1 MSAPAAPQDTPS
13 LATWLGFILMCVGM
27 FMAILDIQV
36 VATSLPTIQEALGI
50 SPEAMS
56 WVQTAYLI
64 AEIIAIPL
72 TGLLTRVFSLRWL
85 FTGAVSIFTAA
96 SLGCALSGSFHVLLA
111 FRVVQGFFGGLLI
124 PVVFSAVFLLFPPRL
139 HAVATTIGGV
149 VAVLAP
155 TIGPVVGGFI
165 TNTWSWPWLFLINIV
180 PGIIAAAVT
189 PSLLPKQRMNLL
201 ELDKL
206 DMTALLLLAV
216 SLASLELGLKEAPKG
231 GWLSSN
237 CIALLVLSVSCL
249 TLLIQRVV
257 ASPFPILRLGS
268 FQRRS
273 FTLGCLSSFCLGI
286 GLFGSVYLMPVF
298 LAFVRQH
305 DAFEIGKIMLVTGV
319 AQLIAAPVVTALDGK
334 VDARLLTAFGFLLF
348 GAGLAASAFQPP
360 TADYEEMFWP
370 QVVRGI
376 GIMFCLLPPTRIALG
391 DLPQAEVADA
401 SGLFNLMRNLGGAI
415 GIALVDTIIYGR
427 VGVHAAAFRDR
438 LMASDVTAAKAI
450 GLSPELLL
458 NRPRGVSQDAAIAY
472 VRPLVEKASLA
483 LCVNEAWAMLAGV
496 ALLGFILI
504 AFARAKTE
512 RPAPRVL
519 VALEAAQPALR
530 RRLDQLGPRSR

>member
-1 MSAPAAPQDTPS
+1 MSASAEPQDRPS

-50 SPEAMS
+50 TPEAMS
-56 WVQTAYLI
+56 WIQTAYLI

-72 TGLLTRVFSLRWL
+72 TGLLTRVFTLRWL
-85 FTGAVSIFTAA
+85 FVGAVGIFTAA
-96 SLGCALSGSFHVLLA
+96 SLGCAFSGDFHTLLA
-111 FRVVQGFFGGLLI
+111 FRVLQGFFGGLLI

-180 PGIIAAAVT
+180 PGLVAALAT
-189 PSLLPKQRMNLL
+189 PGLLPKQRMDLA

-206 DMTALLLLAV
+206 DLFALLLLAV

-237 CIALLVLSVSCL
+237 CIAFLVLSASCL
-249 TLLIQRVV
+249 TLLVQRLLT
-257 ASPFPILRLGS
+257 SPHPILRLGS

-298 LAFVRQH
+298 LAFVRGH

-319 AQLIAAPVVTALDGK
+319 AQLIAAPMVTALDGK
-334 VDARLLTAFGFLLF
+334 VDARLLTAFGFVLF
-348 GAGLAASAFQPP
+348 GSGLAASAFQPP
-360 TADYEEMFWP
+360 AADYQEMFWP
-370 QVVRGI
+370 QVVRGV

-415 GIALVDTIIYGR
+415 GIALIDTILYGR
-427 VGVHAAAFRDR
+427 VAMHAQAFRDR
-438 LMASDVTAAKAI
+438 LLAGDTAAAKAI
-450 GLSPELLL
+450 GLAPELLR
-458 NRPRGVSQDAAIAY
+458 NRPRGISEEQAIAY

-483 LCVNEAWAMLAGV
+483 LCVNEAWSLLAGV
-496 ALLGFILI
+496 ALLGFLLI
-504 AFARAKTE
+504 PFARSKA
-512 RPAPRVL
+512 ASLSPRMM
-519 VALEAAQPALR
+519 ALEAAQPALR
-530 RRLDQLGPRSR
+530 RRLDQLGPRSG

>member
-1 MSAPAAPQDTPS
+1 
-13 LATWLGFILMCVGM
+13 
-27 FMAILDIQV
+27 
-36 VATSLPTIQEALGI
+36 
-50 SPEAMS
+50 
-56 WVQTAYLI
+56 
-64 AEIIAIPL
+64 
-72 TGLLTRVFSLRWL
+72 
-85 FTGAVSIFTAA
+85 
-96 SLGCALSGSFHVLLA
+96 
-111 FRVVQGFFGGLLI
+111 
-124 PVVFSAVFLLFPPRL
+124 
-139 HAVATTIGGV
+139 IGGV

-180 PGIIAAAVT
+180 PGIIAALMT
-189 PSLLPKQRMNLL
+189 PSLLPKQRMNLI

-206 DMTALLLLAV
+206 DLLALMLLAV

-237 CIALLVLSVSCL
+237 CIALLVLSGSCL
-249 TLLIQRVV
+249 TLLIQRLL
-257 ASPFPILRLGS
+257 ASPHPILRLGS

-273 FTLGCLSSFCLGI
+273 FTLGCVSSFCLGI

-319 AQLIAAPVVTALDGK
+319 AQLIAAPLVTALDGK
-334 VDARLLTAFGFLLF
+334 VDARLLTSFGFALF
-348 GAGLAASAFQPP
+348 SAGLAASAFQPAS
-360 TADYEEMFWP
+360 ADYQEMFWP
-370 QVVRGI
+370 QVVRGV

-415 GIALVDTIIYGR
+415 GIALIDTIIYGR
-427 VGVHAAAFRDR
+427 VGLHAQAFRDR
-438 LMASDVTAAKAI
+438 LMAGDTAAAKAI
-450 GLSPELLL
+450 GLAPELLR
-458 NRPRGVSQDAAIAY
+458 NRPRGVSEEAAIAY

-483 LCVNEAWAMLAGV
+483 LCVNEAWALLAGV

-504 AFARAKTE
+504 PFARNRTE
-512 RPAPRVL
+512 SPSPRRL
-519 VALEAAQPALR
+519 ALEAAQPALR
-530 RRLDQLGPRSR
+530 RRLDQLGPRSG